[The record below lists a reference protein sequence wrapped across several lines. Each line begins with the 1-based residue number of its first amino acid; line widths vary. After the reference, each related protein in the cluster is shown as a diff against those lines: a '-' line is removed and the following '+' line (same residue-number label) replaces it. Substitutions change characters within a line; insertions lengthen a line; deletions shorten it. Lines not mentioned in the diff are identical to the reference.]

1 MEEKMNRIMI
11 YVEGGVV
18 QGVRVDN
25 AKGLDVTVFDVDNLI
40 DEKSKDEVYKDWE
53 KLSKGTKAVY

>member
-1 MEEKMNRIMI
+1 MNRIMI